1 VFWLRPTAS
10 PSGYNFIIV
19 KSFLNLAVLFVFSS
33 RVKSYK
39 QFLSG
44 GEFKWSLGVRG
55 ADAESF
61 FAPQDDSGKLLAEKR
76 KWLDESPERYLAST
90 NEADPLTQAVWK
102 QALAWGHVE
111 EPEGGRSLRNLAERW
126 EADFMLVNKATMK
139 MVAGAV
145 CFPSSWD
152 LRTAIGKP
160 VFSVHEVVPQLNEQV
175 GNQVDR
181 FLNGIRGGK
190 SYARMNW
197 SLTRTNEL
205 NYHPGLNRKKLDA
218 TVTLEE
224 LFLRIEQQ
232 LFCEV
237 EGGVLMGLRI
247 EPVPLMEL
255 AEDPDLWNGL
265 REKIRTMPDE
275 VAKYKSMLSARDVI
289 VDAMGRV

>member
-1 VFWLRPTAS
+1 MKT
-10 PSGYNFIIV
+10 
-19 KSFLNLAVLFVFSS
+19 
-33 RVKSYK
+33 YK

-61 FAPQDDSGKLLAEKR
+61 FAPRDSSGKLFAEKR
-76 KWLDESPERYLAST
+76 KWLEESPELYLAST
-90 NEADPLTQAVWK
+90 EEAGGIIDAAWK
-102 QALAWGHVE
+102 QALTWGHVE
-111 EPEGGRSLRNLAERW
+111 ESESGRSLRNLAESW
-126 EADFMLVNKATMK
+126 EADLLLVDRETLK

-160 VFSVHEVVPQLNEQV
+160 VLSVHEVVPQLNEQV
-175 GNQVDR
+175 GPQVDR
-181 FLNGIRGGK
+181 FLKGIQGGK

-205 NYHPGLNRKKLDA
+205 NYHPDLKRKKLDE

-224 LFLRIEQQ
+224 LFLRIEHQ

-237 EGGVLMGLRI
+237 KGGVLMGLRI
-247 EPVPLMEL
+247 EPVRLLEL
-255 AEDPDLWNGL
+255 AEDSGVWAGL
-265 REKIRTMPDE
+265 REKIRSMPED
-275 VAKYKSMLSARDVI
+275 VAKYKGMLSAKDVI
-289 VDAMGRV
+289 VEAMREI

>member
-1 VFWLRPTAS
+1 M
-10 PSGYNFIIV
+10 
-19 KSFLNLAVLFVFSS
+19 
-33 RVKSYK
+33 KSYK

-61 FAPQDDSGKLLAEKR
+61 FAHQDGSGKLLEEKR
-76 KWLDESPERYLAST
+76 KWLDDSPELYLAST

-102 QALAWGHVE
+102 QALAWGHVDD
-111 EPEGGRSLRNLAERW
+111 PESGRSLRNLAERW
-126 EADFMLVNKATMK
+126 EADFMLVDRETMK

-160 VFSVHEVVPQLNEQV
+160 VFGVHEVVPQLNQQV
-175 GNQVDR
+175 GPQVNR
-181 FLNGIRGGK
+181 FLKGIQGGK
-190 SYARMNW
+190 SYSRMNW

-205 NYHPGLNRKKLDA
+205 NYHPELKRKKLDE
-218 TVTLEE
+218 TVSLQE
-224 LFLRIEQQ
+224 LFLRIEHQ
-232 LFCEV
+232 LFCEL

-247 EPVPLMEL
+247 ELVRLLEL
-255 AEDPDLWNGL
+255 AEDPDVWNGL
-265 REKIRTMPDE
+265 REKIRTMPEE
-275 VAKYKSMLSARDVI
+275 VAKYKSMLSAKDVI